1 MKKYLNLSTL
11 FNFCAKTK
19 FYSKIYHRDTFKY
32 LKIICLNALPRYSM
46 FVNLERDSH
55 HSFAQGEP
63 FSIKN
68 IECVTG
74 GTMSSAKMPLNSMTL
89 ILTFF

>member
-1 MKKYLNLSTL
+1 
-11 FNFCAKTK
+11 
-19 FYSKIYHRDTFKY
+19 
-32 LKIICLNALPRYSM
+32 M

-55 HSFAQGEP
+55 HSFAQEEL

-74 GTMSSAKMPLNSMTL
+74 GTMSSAKMQLNSMTL

>member
-1 MKKYLNLSTL
+1 
-11 FNFCAKTK
+11 
-19 FYSKIYHRDTFKY
+19 
-32 LKIICLNALPRYSM
+32 M